1 MSLGNL
7 FGKIGSDALTTA
19 RKRARADH
27 RRDKILTTDIAN
39 VGHSYT
45 IIQSNIYTSILRL
58 MKSLKNLNT
67 KKIKN
72 KN

>member
-7 FGKIGSDALTTA
+7 FGKIGSDALATA

-27 RRDKILTTDIAN
+27 SRDKILTTDIAN
-39 VGHSYT
+39 VRHSYT

-58 MKSLKNLNT
+58 IQIFKKFKKLKY
-67 KKIKN
+67 KN